1 MIRKLLPWAVLLA
14 GCASGGG
21 GAPAAETVRA
31 KVDRWLAAA
40 LKAHEVRTHATGEHA
55 AARAEMSRVESEL
68 RAQSRPRVLQTVDEA
83 LSDIRDCLKE
93 FESRRSA
100 ILVAGRTLTA
110 DEEQEAEQLGYETET
125 FLLAEGFLQDL
136 RRDFE

>member
-1 MIRKLLPWAVLLA
+1 MIRWILPWAVLLA

-21 GAPAAETVRA
+21 GAPAAETVRE
-31 KVDRWLAAA
+31 KVDRWLASA

-55 AARAEMSRVESEL
+55 AVQTEMGRIEAEL
-68 RAQSRPRVLQTVDEA
+68 RAVARPRVLASVDEA
-83 LSDIRDCLKE
+83 LSDIRDCLRDL
-93 FESRRSA
+93 ESRRSA